1 MICQNIMYP
10 AVFLI
15 KLIIAAT
22 VTGVCGERKEE
33 NIPLGFWTAGGTVT
47 VAYES
52 PTTYN
57 ILTVVKSFA
66 SNGCETTSMRRVG
79 PVNATCSNNS
89 LLVLAL
95 VMDSPID
102 GSRIT
107 VSNPNVR
114 WTTNFNVIINSK
126 DITNSHC

>member
-1 MICQNIMYP
+1 MYP
-10 AVFLI
+10 AVSLI

-33 NIPLGFWTAGGTVT
+33 NIPLGFWIAGGTVT

-52 PTTYN
+52 PTT
-57 ILTVVKSFA
+57 ITAVKSFA

-89 LLVLAL
+89 LLVLAF

-107 VSNPNVR
+107 VYNRNMQ